1 MAVSRGFSFFQD
13 ETMTKV
19 SIGEEDAKLW
29 LLPLSYRLQEVA
41 DCLVRA
47 NSRLLDLLD
56 IYR

>member
-1 MAVSRGFSFFQD
+1 
-13 ETMTKV
+13 MTKV